1 LPPLFTVIV
10 QLNDAFWTTLPLTLL
25 DLVTVKSAI
34 WRLTVCVAVL
44 EVTPPTVAEA
54 IFVTNPA
61 VTSAAV
67 TAYVAVHVMASPG
80 SR

>member
-1 LPPLFTVIV
+1 MITCVSAKAAAPVPPLLTVIV
-10 QLNDAFWTTLPLTLL
+10 QLNDAFWTTLPLALL
-25 DLVTVKSAI
+25 DLVTVRSAI

-44 EVTPPTVAEA
+44 EVTPLTPAEA

-67 TAYVAVHVMASPG
+67 TV
-80 SR
+80 

>member
-1 LPPLFTVIV
+1 MFTVIV

-25 DLVTVKSAI
+25 VLVTVKSAI
-34 WRLTVCVAVL
+34 WRLTVRVAVF
-44 EVTPPTVAEA
+44 EVTPEIEAEA
-54 IFVTNPA
+54 TLVTNPA

-67 TAYVAVHVMASPG
+67 TVYVAVHVMDSPE

>member
-1 LPPLFTVIV
+1 MFTVIV

-25 DLVTVKSAI
+25 VLVTVKSAI
-34 WRLTVCVAVL
+34 WRFTVRVAVF
-44 EVTPPTVAEA
+44 EVTPETAAEA
-54 IFVTNPA
+54 TFVTKPA

-67 TAYVAVHVMASPG
+67 TVYVAVHVMDSPE